1 MMNVLFET
9 RPMLALCF
17 LEIFYKV
24 VLASKTKRSDTI
36 VLLVGRLLRSA
47 RCLIL
52 FYHFKPISKSKFCC
66 GVLHIDVI
74 VFSGGLYWKNQRE
87 GESFRFVLFQTNQRS

>member
-24 VLASKTKRSDTI
+24 VLASKTERSDTR
-36 VLLVGRLLRSA
+36 VNFTV
-47 RCLIL
+47 
-52 FYHFKPISKSKFCC
+52 
-66 GVLHIDVI
+66 V
-74 VFSGGLYWKNQRE
+74 GGL
-87 GESFRFVLFQTNQRS
+87 

>member
-36 VLLVGRLLRSA
+36 ANFTMGADLLSSS
-47 RCLIL
+47 LI
-52 FYHFKPISKSKFCC
+52 KEKN
-66 GVLHIDVI
+66 
-74 VFSGGLYWKNQRE
+74 VF
-87 GESFRFVLFQTNQRS
+87 FQTAMSRGLSD

>member
-17 LEIFYKV
+17 LEIFSKV

-36 VLLVGRLLRSA
+36 VNFTV
-47 RCLIL
+47 
-52 FYHFKPISKSKFCC
+52 
-66 GVLHIDVI
+66 V
-74 VFSGGLYWKNQRE
+74 GGL
-87 GESFRFVLFQTNQRS
+87 